1 MAEGSRRWKEMA
13 EGGADPEVEEEEKE
27 EKEEKER
34 APGEE
39 KKPGEGLRIGNCCI
53 VGDRIGWSYIFVF
66 IST

>member
-13 EGGADPEVEEEEKE
+13 EGGADPEVDEE

-53 VGDRIGWSYIFVF
+53 VGDRIGWGYIFVF